1 MLDEAAPTALAFTN
15 NDCSYGAR
23 GCMTL
28 PSAPN
33 NQMVGET
40 PNSFSETSGRYL
52 VENSRLHNSF
62 NTTPNHSTHVIKTI
76 NLNEKIIKNYSPYP
90 SRSKR

>member
-1 MLDEAAPTALAFTN
+1 MSDEAAPTALAFTN

-40 PNSFSETSGRYL
+40 PDSVSETSGRYL
-52 VENSRLHNSF
+52 VENSRLHNPSIQPL
-62 NTTPNHSTHVIKTI
+62 TTQLMS
-76 NLNEKIIKNYSPYP
+76 
-90 SRSKR
+90 SKRLILRKK